1 MTNIFVRTGI
11 AALVALAGF
20 SATAPTAAASG
31 SEFRIFVQQGWD
43 DRGHHRGDWRGE
55 GRGDRGRDRHHGR
68 WDEPRRDRGGRCAP
82 WLAEEKARHM
92 GLRRARVVDVD
103 RRTVTVVGRDRHGRD
118 RIVFAN
124 DRGCPLIRR

>member
-1 MTNIFVRTGI
+1 MTNIFVKTGI

-20 SATAPTAAASG
+20 SATAPAASA

-43 DRGHHRGDWRGE
+43 DRGDHRGDW
-55 GRGDRGRDRHHGR
+55 RGDRGRDRHDR
-68 WDEPRRDRGGRCAP
+68 WDAPRRDRGGRCAP
-82 WLAEEKARHM
+82 WLAEEKASRM

>member
-1 MTNIFVRTGI
+1 MPNIFAKTSI
-11 AALVALAGF
+11 AALIALAGF

-31 SEFRIFVQQGWD
+31 TEFRILVQQGWD
-43 DRGHHRGDWRGE
+43 GRGDHRGDWRGD
-55 GRGDRGRDRHHGR
+55 GRGDWGRDRHYDR
-68 WDEPRRDRGGRCAP
+68 WDGPRRDRGGRCAP
-82 WLAEEKARHM
+82 WLAEEKASRM